1 MHERGPVSAAVAR
14 VLALA
19 RDVPVDR
26 VEVKVGPTI
35 DLDLARAAWEHIV
48 EGTDLEPVP
57 VVWNRVFDVL
67 TCLTC
72 FTDYG
77 GDKLEPCPACGGDGL
92 VSEPAPEIEVFVREA
107 VA

>member
-1 MHERGPVSAAVAR
+1 VSAAVAE
-14 VLALA
+14 VLAVT
-19 RDVPVDR
+19 RDLPVGR
-26 VEVKVGPTI
+26 VEVKVGPSI
-35 DLDLARAAWEHIV
+35 ELDLARAAWDHIV
-48 EGTDLEPVP
+48 AGTELEPVP
-57 VVWNRVFDVL
+57 VVWTRVFDVL

-92 VSEPAPEIEVFVREA
+92 VSEQASEIEVTVREV